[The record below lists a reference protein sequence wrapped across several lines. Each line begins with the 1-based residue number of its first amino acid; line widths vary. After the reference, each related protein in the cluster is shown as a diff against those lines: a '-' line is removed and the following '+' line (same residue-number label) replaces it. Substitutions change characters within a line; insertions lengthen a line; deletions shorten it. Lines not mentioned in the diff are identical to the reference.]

1 LGHFFAGQGDSFV
14 CSVTTDKSAST
25 ICGQV
30 WKKSGGS
37 RRRKIHIQKGH
48 HVRYDAVMEFRQ
60 YLTWI
65 QGISNVDDDDD
76 DVPGTPQKA
85 TVNKFENVREER
97 ILQQM
102 QRLLPHEERLCY
114 DSLMGLILRQG
125 GSFSLVYHRTC
136 DDFAVPSTITS
147 AFHRPRGFK
156 A

>member
-1 LGHFFAGQGDSFV
+1 AG
-14 CSVTTDKSAST
+14 T
-25 ICGQV
+25 ICGQA

-85 TVNKFENVREER
+85 TINKFENVREER

-102 QRLLPHEERLCY
+102 QRLLPHEERL
-114 DSLMGLILRQG
+114 
-125 GSFSLVYHRTC
+125 
-136 DDFAVPSTITS
+136 
-147 AFHRPRGFK
+147 
-156 A
+156 